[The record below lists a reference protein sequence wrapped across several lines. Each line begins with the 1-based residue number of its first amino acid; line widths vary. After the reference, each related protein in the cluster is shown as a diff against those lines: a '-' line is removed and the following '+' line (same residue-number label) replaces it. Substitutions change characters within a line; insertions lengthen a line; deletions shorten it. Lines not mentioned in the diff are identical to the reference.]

1 MRWIT
6 GSRRS
11 IDAAERRSLAASVG
25 ILAIAIAVVV
35 AVAVPVKLGLGARR
49 AQPNLTVQDPGV
61 RGGAA
66 NVGGMLPQLT
76 AAEQGYFTDG
86 LTNFSAAVAVPQG
99 LGPVFNENQCS
110 SCHAQPAGGGG
121 APTTNPLFSVYQLSG
136 AQNVMPSF
144 ETTTGPP
151 LVARFPFMSDGVT
164 PDGTVHQLFTITGRS
179 DAQACSIL
187 QPTWPTNVALHQP
200 LPVFGDGFLEI
211 YDNTT
216 LTANMSAVCAQ
227 TQFGVC
233 GTPNISGNDGSVLRL
248 GWKAQWRGVT
258 LAAGEEYNVESG
270 VTNEFFPT
278 ELNQTPGCQLN
289 PIPESGTNFN
299 GLNGQPDQ
307 FVGAPTRMGLFMR
320 FSAGPTPV
328 AFNAAAQNGQ
338 QQFINIG
345 CATCHTFPGSNPNMV
360 TPLSAVVPLSRAA
373 PNAYT
378 DLMLHHMGPC
388 LADGIVFGSAQGD
401 MFRTPPL
408 WGDGKRIFFMHG
420 GVNGTGLLTT
430 NLLQAIQNHFCLQNS
445 QYQASEANTV
455 INNFNALS
463 PTNQQD
469 ILDFIRDL

>member
-1 MRWIT
+1 MRWIA
-6 GSRRS
+6 GSRRTVE
-11 IDAAERRSLAASVG
+11 AVEGRSLLKSAAM
-25 ILAIAIAVVV
+25 LAIGVIAVTA
-35 AVAVPVKLGLGARR
+35 AVVPVKRGLGARTR
-49 AQPNLTVQDPGV
+49 PNTTVKDPGI

-66 NVGGMLPQLT
+66 NVGGMLPRLT
-76 AAEQGYFTDG
+76 AAEQGYFNDG
-86 LTNFSAAVAVPQG
+86 LANFNAVIAIPQG
-99 LGPVFNENQCS
+99 LGPLFNENQCS
-110 SCHAQPAGGGG
+110 SCHAQPAAGGG
-121 APTTNPLFSVYQLSG
+121 APGTNPVFSVYQLDG

-144 ETTTGPP
+144 ETQTGPA

-179 DAQACSIL
+179 DAQGCSIS

-233 GTPNISGNDGSVLRL
+233 GTPNISGNDGSILRL
-248 GWKAQWRGVT
+248 GWKAQWRSLT

-289 PIPESGTNFN
+289 AIPESGTNFN
-299 GLNGQPDQ
+299 GLTGQPDQ

-328 AFNAAAQNGQ
+328 AFNAAALNGQ

-345 CATCHTFPGSNPNMV
+345 CATCHTFPGSNASMV
-360 TPLSAVVPLSRAA
+360 TPLSSVVPLSQAS
-373 PNAYT
+373 PKAYT

-388 LADGIVFGSAQGD
+388 LADGIVFGAAQGD

-430 NLLQAIQNHFCLQNS
+430 DLLQAIQNHFCAGNS
-445 QYQASEANTV
+445 QYPASEANTV

-463 PTNQQD
+463 ATNQQD